1 MNTFIEQNQENQ
13 SLEYS
18 GFEYRSELEFFG
30 WPLIHITRGYD
41 TQSGKRFVSKG
52 LIAVGEISIGVVAI
66 GGFALGAIAIGGMG
80 VGLIAVSGLAVG
92 LIAFGGVAI
101 GISAAIGAVAFSVM
115 YALGVVAN
123 AKYVISLFRVD
134 LEVIDQLRLLWSG
147 LQHILY
153 R

>member
-1 MNTFIEQNQENQ
+1 MNTSIEQNQEYQ
-13 SLEYS
+13 SLEYP

-41 TQSGKRFVSKG
+41 AQSGKRLVSKG
-52 LIAVGEISIGVVAI
+52 LIAIGEISIGVVAI

-80 VGLIAVSGLAVG
+80 VGLIAVGGLAVG

-123 AKYVISLFRVD
+123 AKYVISPFRVD
-134 LEVIDQLRLLWSG
+134 SEVIDQLRLLWSG
-147 LQHILY
+147 LQHILF